1 MSQPIEGIFIQTT
14 QAEQKQQ
21 EKTANILLLPPPPP
35 AKKKITSDEQAQK
48 FHIDETSLT
57 RSSTSN

>member
-1 MSQPIEGIFIQTT
+1 MSQPIEDIFVQTK
-14 QAEQKQQ
+14 QVKQKQQ
-21 EKTANILLLPPPPP
+21 EKTADISLPHPPN
-35 AKKKITSDEQAQK
+35 KITSDEWAQK

>member
-35 AKKKITSDEQAQK
+35 KKDNIRWTSTEIPHWRDFTDQ
-48 FHIDETSLT
+48 I
-57 RSSTSN
+57 

>member
-21 EKTANILLLPPPPP
+21 EKTANILLLHPPPP
-35 AKKKITSDEQAQK
+35 KKITSDEQAQK

>member
-21 EKTANILLLPPPPP
+21 EKTANILLLVNLKNLHHFLVF
-35 AKKKITSDEQAQK
+35 ARLSRHE
-48 FHIDETSLT
+48 L
-57 RSSTSN
+57 

>member
-21 EKTANILLLPPPPP
+21 EKTANILLLPPPP
-35 AKKKITSDEQAQK
+35 KKKITSDEQAQK

>member
-21 EKTANILLLPPPPP
+21 EKTANILLLPPPQ
-35 AKKKITSDEQAQK
+35 KKITSDEQAQK